1 MLYKNFTQKL
11 PVYTW
16 VKFHDYCWI
25 FVFECHCSIID
36 IELHMLWP
44 RDSDNIVILTIS
56 YSLTVDGM
64 TEAIKPWKEG
74 KKIKLRTTICIICAE
89 ITPNFIEKTHIKS
102 AFGAYKIL
110 KWFATAIYSLNVK
123 TFETY
128 IVVFIHNFLHH

>member
-1 MLYKNFTQKL
+1 MLYKIFTQKL

-56 YSLTVDGM
+56 YSSTVDGRR
-64 TEAIKPWKEG
+64 TESNKTMKRKV
-74 KKIKLRTTICIICAE
+74 KKLLTTICIICAE

-102 AFGAYKIL
+102 AFVAYKIL